1 MNICQEQLV
10 EFNQLAIEHANGHE
24 DMLNRVMTKDNIA
37 LAALLQ
43 TKEACWENGTPP
55 EHKELG
61 QHILVCSAH
70 IHWDPEFCD
79 VKLIQT
85 MMLMEQLREI
95 TETCGHNFRPD
106 RHKKGSDNVHLLLCA
121 DFNSLPQSGVIEFIH
136 NGRVRSVATL
146 SLSVSLLLL
155 PFQYNSSGV
164 QRYWLQRLSPEYV
177 KS

>member
-1 MNICQEQLV
+1 MREIFHLDIPQEQLV

-24 DMLNRVMTKDNIA
+24 DMFNRVMTKDNIA

-43 TKEACWENGTPP
+43 TKEACWENGIPP
-55 EHKELG
+55 DHKEVG

-95 TETCGHNFRPD
+95 TETCGHSFRPD

-121 DFNSLPQSGVIEFIH
+121 GKTVSNSVTLVNSWLSRFQQSASVWSDRIH
-136 NGRVRSVATL
+136 
-146 SLSVSLLLL
+146 
-155 PFQYNSSGV
+155 
-164 QRYWLQRLSPEYV
+164 
-177 KS
+177 

>member
-1 MNICQEQLV
+1 M
-10 EFNQLAIEHANGHE
+10 AIEHANGHE

-43 TKEACWENGTPP
+43 TKEACWENGLPP
-55 EHKELG
+55 DHKEVG

-85 MMLMEQLREI
+85 MMLMERLREI
-95 TETCGHNFRPD
+95 TETCQGADTRPD

-121 DFNSLPQSGVIEFIH
+121 
-136 NGRVRSVATL
+136 GR
-146 SLSVSLLLL
+146 
-155 PFQYNSSGV
+155 
-164 QRYWLQRLSPEYV
+164 
-177 KS
+177 